1 MTGHARRE
9 KSPESLPEEIANA
22 VTHGIGAALSIA
34 CLVVLVFIAAAGGG
48 ALAITAV
55 AVFGASLILL
65 YLASTLYHA
74 IPHRG
79 TKRVFQVLDH
89 CTIFLLIAGTYTPVA
104 LLALPGGPD
113 WILFALIW
121 ALAVAGIAVRV
132 AGGRRLRKVRIA
144 LYLIMGWLAIVWGG
158 PMIEGL
164 GFGGTGLLLAGGIAY
179 TGGVV
184 FYLWDSLP
192 FNHAVWHLFV
202 MAGSAAHFFAVAYYM
217 V

>member
-1 MTGHARRE
+1 MTGRTQRE
-9 KSPESLPEEIANA
+9 ETAESLGEEIANA

-34 CLVVLVFIAAAGGG
+34 CLVLLILFAAVEGG

-65 YLASTLYHA
+65 YLTSTLYHA
-74 IPHRG
+74 IPHRK
-79 TKRVFQVLDH
+79 TKRVFRVLDH

-104 LLALPGGPD
+104 LLALPNGPD
-113 WILFALIW
+113 WLLFALIW
-121 ALAVAGIAVRV
+121 ALAATGIVVRV

-144 LYLIMGWLAIVWGG
+144 LYLIMGWLAIIWSGL
-158 PMIEGL
+158 MIEGL